1 MKRTSILFSVLLAFS
16 LWSGPAVS
24 QLQPASTVLSFQNG
38 QVRIV
43 PQTMEQMQL
52 AWEKLA
58 AFESKKYFLLSFE
71 KLPNQKTFD
80 QLQASGLY
88 FEGYAGK
95 ASYFASAKTNYDL
108 RSLQAANVI
117 SIAAIPANIKLDPAL
132 VKPLEHR
139 PLERNGDRILVSI
152 QAFETV
158 DLGKLNH
165 FIWSTSSFSPTKNRY
180 SEHLVSGYVHPR
192 DLKTLT
198 AHPAIQFVEPA
209 APFSEPEDR
218 EGRSLHRSHSI
229 DNQMQGGRR
238 YDGTGVVM
246 GIADDGAI
254 GPHIDFTGRLTQ
266 YTTNF
271 ALNNTH
277 GDMVSGIAV
286 GAANLDPTKKGMAP
300 GAYLHLYAIS
310 NYPHVVPAVANYAN
324 LGTTITSTS
333 YSQGNG
339 GVYTADAATIDDQIR
354 NNTMLMHV
362 FSAGNAGTANHNYG
376 AGAGWGNI
384 TGGYKAA
391 KNVMAVANLRNTD
404 SLENSSSRGPAQDGR
419 IKPDIAAN
427 GFNQLSTGPNNTYL
441 VGGGTSAASPG
452 IAGIFAQ
459 LSHAYRANNNDSVP
473 PSAFLKAAML
483 NTAQDLG
490 NPGPDFRFGW
500 GRINALRAVQTIEN
514 NRFFTGNIS
523 TGDSAV
529 HALQVPANVK
539 ELRIMVYWADKAGVA
554 NTTKALV
561 NNLDLRVHAPGGSV
575 VLPWV
580 LNPTPT
586 VAALNSPAV
595 RGVDTLNNA
604 EQVTITD
611 PTEGNYSIR
620 VHGTAVP
627 FGPQR
632 YWIVYEW
639 YTEEITVAYPMGGEG
654 FVPGE
659 TELIRWDAVGVPGT
673 FTVQFTTNNG
683 GTWTNIATNLANNVR
698 HVSWTVPNT
707 ITGRARI
714 RVVAGSISSE
724 SAQNFTIIP
733 LVSNIIYSFI
743 CPTELGL
750 SWNPVTNAEGYII
763 YRLGQRYMDSIGVTA
778 TTNFTVTGIT
788 PSDTTWFA
796 VAPIGANGIKGRRS
810 LAVIKPLNTTFGCQ
824 AAPAAN
830 FVASSTA
837 TCPNQEIILTDQSLN
852 GATSWRWS
860 ITPSSFT
867 YMNGTNDSS
876 QSPVVA
882 FTANGAYTV
891 QLIASNQYGADTSIR
906 SNYISVGNGMA
917 IPVTETFAT
926 ASLPANWRI
935 ENPDNAATWQFRT
948 GVGASGASNTGMAW
962 INFFSYNAAGQIDA
976 LVSPV
981 IDLTGGVVA
990 PYLYFD
996 VSYAQFSAT
1005 LFDGLR
1011 IEVSNDCGQ
1020 TYQPSSYFKEG
1031 LNLATVGTLTSTF
1044 TPNLASQ
1051 WRRDSVDLTPY
1062 LGSRIRIKF
1071 VGICGYGNNLYL
1083 SNIAV
1088 NTSSG
1093 MSVGFALNGD
1103 YCVNTDLTFT
1113 NSSAGNINSYSWD
1126 FGVGAT
1132 PATANTAGPHLVR
1145 YASTGLKTASLTITG
1160 PAGSS
1165 NASQTFNIS
1174 SPANAGFSFSA
1185 TGATVNF
1192 STTSTNATSYF
1203 WNFGDGST
1211 STDANPTHNYASS
1224 NVYQVEHVAI
1234 NGCENDTISQTVIA
1248 FATAVQSLAEF
1259 KAVLFPNPGKG
1270 IFELRLNGLDATAP
1284 STLEVR
1290 DLQGRLVY
1298 NESIA
1303 AGLSAI
1309 DHRFALDF
1317 LAAGMY
1323 VVNWSNAGRHL
1334 HLPLVVSL
1342 R

>member
-1 MKRTSILFSVLLAFS
+1 MNHLLYKQLIVFVFCLFLGIFNSFAQQKQHL
-16 LWSGPAVS
+16 
-24 QLQPASTVLSFQNG
+24 TFQNG
-38 QVRIV
+38 SIFIQK
-43 PQTMEQMQL
+43 QDQEQLKKQ
-52 AWEKLA
+52 WEALPT
-58 AFESKKYFLLSFE
+58 FEGRKYFILSFNQ
-71 KLPNQKTFD
+71 LPTQANFD
-80 QLQASGLY
+80 FLQEAGLH

-95 ASYFASAKTNYDL
+95 AAYFASATLHFDL
-108 RSLQAANVI
+108 TLLHGRNVFAI
-117 SIAAIPANIKLDPAL
+117 SAIPANIKLDPAL

-139 PLERNGDRILVSI
+139 PLERDGNRILVSI

-209 APFSEPEDR
+209 APLGEPEDR

-271 ALNNTH
+271 NLGNTH

-286 GAANLDPTKKGMAP
+286 GAANLDPTKKGMAS
-300 GAYLHLYAIS
+300 GAYLHLYGIS
-310 NYPHVVPAVANYAN
+310 NYPHVVPAVANYAS

-404 SLENSSSRGPAQDGR
+404 QLENSSSRGPAQDGR

-427 GFNQLSTGPNNTYL
+427 GYNQLSTGPNNTYL

-483 NTAQDLG
+483 NTAEDLG

-523 TGDSAV
+523 TGDSVV

-639 YTEEITVAYPMGGEG
+639 YTEEMTVAYPMGGEG

-659 TELIRWDAVGVPGT
+659 TELIRWDAVGVSGT

-707 ITGRARI
+707 ITGQARI
-714 RVVAGSISSE
+714 RVVAGSNTAE

-750 SWNPVTNAEGYII
+750 SWNPVSNAEGYIV
-763 YRLGQRYMDSIGVTA
+763 YRLGQRYMDSIGTTA
-778 TTNFTVTGIT
+778 TTNFIVATT
-788 PSDTTWFA
+788 PSDTDWFA
-796 VAPIGANGIKGRRS
+796 VAPVGPNGIKGRRS
-810 LAVIKPLNTTFGCQ
+810 LAVIKPLNSIFGCQ
-824 AAPAAN
+824 SAPAAG
-830 FVASSTA
+830 FVASTTA
-837 TCPNQEIILTDQSLN
+837 ACPGQEIILTDQSLN

-860 ITPSSFT
+860 ISPSTFT

-876 QSPVVA
+876 QSPVIA
-882 FTANGAYTV
+882 FSSNGSYNV
-891 QLIASNQYGADTSIR
+891 QLIASNQYGSDTTIQA
-906 SNYISVGNGMA
+906 NYIVVGNGLA
-917 IPVTETFAT
+917 IPINENFAT
-926 ASLPANWRI
+926 ASLPVNWNI

-948 GVGASGASNTGMAW
+948 GIGAGGAANTGMAW
-962 INFFSYNAAGQIDA
+962 MNFFSYNAAGQLDA

-981 IDLTGGVVA
+981 IDLTGGVIA

-996 VSYAQFSAT
+996 VAYAQYSAT

-1011 IEVSNDCGQ
+1011 IEVSSDCGQ
-1020 TYQPSSYFKEG
+1020 TFQASSYFKEG
-1031 LNLATVGTLTSTF
+1031 LNLASAGTLTSTF
-1044 TPNLASQ
+1044 TPTLASQ

-1062 LGSRIRIKF
+1062 IGNRIRIKF

-1088 NTSSG
+1088 NTTSG
-1093 MSVGFALNGD
+1093 MSVAFALTGD
-1103 YCVNTDLTFT
+1103 YCVNTDLVFT
-1113 NSSAGNINSYSWD
+1113 NNSAGNISSYSWN
-1126 FGVGAT
+1126 FGADAT
-1132 PATANTAGPHLVR
+1132 PASANTAGPHLVR
-1145 YASTGLKTASLTITG
+1145 YASTGPKTVSLTATG
-1160 PAGSS
+1160 PLGST
-1165 NASQTFNIS
+1165 NFDQNFEIGLPAS
-1174 SPANAGFSFSA
+1174 ASFGYTPVGPSVSF
-1185 TGATVNF
+1185 T
-1192 STTSTNATSYF
+1192 STSTNASGYF
-1203 WNFGDGST
+1203 WDFGDGNT
-1211 STDANPTHNYASS
+1211 STDTNPTHTYAIPD
-1224 NVYQVEHVAI
+1224 VYQVRHIALSS
-1234 NGCENDTISQTVIA
+1234 CSPDTSEQTVSV
-1248 FATAVQSLAEF
+1248 FATSVQEVTGFSAVI
-1259 KAVLFPNPGKG
+1259 FPNPGKG
-1270 IFELRLNGLDATAP
+1270 IFQIRLNGLDATAV
-1284 STLEVR
+1284 SALEVR

-1298 NESIA
+1298 HEHIS
-1303 AGLSAI
+1303 AGLSEAQHQVVLN
-1309 DHRFALDF
+1309 D

-1323 VVNWSNAGRHL
+1323 VVSWTNAGRHIN
-1334 HLPLVVSL
+1334 LPLVVSL